1 MVSKFEVLFYGT
13 FIPLQGIETIVRA
26 TSFLPKDVRVT
37 VIGKGQTWADVQGAV
52 PEGVIAD
59 ERLRFQE
66 PVQFEVL
73 PKLLKEAH
81 VALGIFGETAKAAR
95 VVPNKVVQAA
105 AMGRP
110 VITAD
115 TPAIRQYFRPG
126 KDVELV
132 PPNDPKAL
140 ADSIISLMSD
150 PERRKS
156 IGLGA
161 RRVFEKEFSLVA
173 IEKLMND
180 AVSVLEDTLVA

>member
-1 MVSKFEVLFYGT
+1 M
-13 FIPLQGIETIVRA
+13 
-26 TSFLPKDVRVT
+26 
-37 VIGKGQTWADVQGAV
+37 IGKGQTWAEVQGTV
-52 PEGVIAD
+52 PEGVIED
-59 ERLRFQE
+59 ERLRFQSLF
-66 PVQFEVL
+66 VSKFA
-73 PKLLKEAH
+73 KLLSEAH

-95 VVPNKVVQAA
+95 GVPNKVVQAA

-110 VITAD
+110 MITAD
-115 TPAIRQYFRPG
+115 TPAIRQYFKPG
-126 KDVELV
+126 KDIELV

-150 PERRKS
+150 PERRKL

-180 AVSVLEDTLVA
+180 AVSRLEDTQVA